1 MNRGTKCRNLVVST
15 VAAILLGYVFLMFFV
30 AFKSPFTVLGER
42 ARREKCRRLM
52 RVLLSATNLFDTVQE
67 AADQLRQFDDPW
79 GNKFNVI
86 ITDVSA
92 SERFAS
98 APNGGLLMWSS
109 GPNGINENCGGDDV
123 LFVGKSSR
131 LPDEG
136 DGQ

>member
-67 AADQLRQFDDPW
+67 AADQFRHFEDPW
-79 GNKFNVI
+79 GHNYNAIVSDEFSNVSFGNILGCSI
-86 ITDVSA
+86 I
-92 SERFAS
+92 
-98 APNGGLLMWSS
+98 MWSS
-109 GPNGINENCGGDDV
+109 GPNGINENGQGDDV
-123 LFVGKSSR
+123 MV
-131 LPDEG
+131 G
-136 DGQ
+136 DGRVGFNKGND

>member
-67 AADQLRQFDDPW
+67 AADQFRHFEDPW
-79 GNKFNVI
+79 GHNYNAIVSDEFSNVSFGNI
-86 ITDVSA
+86 SGCSI
-92 SERFAS
+92 R
-98 APNGGLLMWSS
+98 MWSS
-109 GPNGINENCGGDDV
+109 GPNGINENGQGDDV
-123 LFVGKSSR
+123 MV
-131 LPDEG
+131 G
-136 DGQ
+136 DGRVGFNKGND

>member
-67 AADQLRQFDDPW
+67 AADQFRHFEDPW
-79 GNKFNVI
+79 GHNYNAIVSDEFSNVSFGNISGCSI
-86 ITDVSA
+86 I
-92 SERFAS
+92 
-98 APNGGLLMWSS
+98 MWSS
-109 GPNGINENCGGDDV
+109 GPNGVNENGQGDDV
-123 LFVGKSSR
+123 MV
-131 LPDEG
+131 G
-136 DGQ
+136 DGRVGFNKGND

>member
-67 AADQLRQFDDPW
+67 AADQFRHFEDPW
-79 GNKFNVI
+79 GHNYNAIVSDEFSNVSFGNISGCSI
-86 ITDVSA
+86 I
-92 SERFAS
+92 
-98 APNGGLLMWSS
+98 MWSS
-109 GPNGINENCGGDDV
+109 GPNGINENGQGDDV
-123 LFVGKSSR
+123 MV
-131 LPDEG
+131 G
-136 DGQ
+136 DGRVGFNKGND